1 MPRFIK
7 TDKEYQRL
15 MITIDLGKQIV
26 PGSFEETISKVIDII
41 DTSIF
46 EAKIKNDITGR
57 PAYNPRILL
66 KTILYAYSIGYF
78 YSRRISKL
86 CIDNVVMMALCENT
100 TPDFT
105 LIADFI
111 SSNEKEIIVLFQK
124 VLLIC
129 EENKLLGHTTFALDG
144 CKLPSNASK
153 EWSGT
158 FSELAKKS
166 EKLKNKLEKIIDLHK
181 SEDSNPINEE
191 VEKHEKA
198 AEKLNKSI
206 LKIDN
211 FIEQEQKKIGKR
223 SNENKSNITD
233 NESAKM
239 QTTHGVIQ
247 GYNGQAFVDAKHQ
260 VIVGAEVFGSGPD
273 NNHLEPMIE
282 VTEKNMKSIRKDEDY
297 FEDKTLSAD
306 TGYFSENNLK
316 YASDKKIDAYI
327 PDQQFRK
334 RDVRFKDKKEDHSK
348 KSKRISREDFRYDE
362 NSDCVICPCGNK
374 LALSKSEVIIKNITY
389 KKYIGK
395 KSFCS
400 VCPDRNKCLRNEKTR
415 YRVFQIAKDISGR
428 EYTKEMIAKID
439 TPEGRK
445 KYSLRMGIVEP
456 VFANIRIHKGL
467 DRFTLRGKSKVN
479 CQWLLFCI
487 VHNIGKIMKYGQ
499 LQVN

>member
-181 SEDSNPINEE
+181 SEDSNPINL
-191 VEKHEKA
+191 
-198 AEKLNKSI
+198 EKL
-206 LKIDN
+206 
-211 FIEQEQKKIGKR
+211 
-223 SNENKSNITD
+223 
-233 NESAKM
+233 
-239 QTTHGVIQ
+239 
-247 GYNGQAFVDAKHQ
+247 
-260 VIVGAEVFGSGPD
+260 
-273 NNHLEPMIE
+273 
-282 VTEKNMKSIRKDEDY
+282 
-297 FEDKTLSAD
+297 
-306 TGYFSENNLK
+306 
-316 YASDKKIDAYI
+316 
-327 PDQQFRK
+327 
-334 RDVRFKDKKEDHSK
+334 
-348 KSKRISREDFRYDE
+348 
-362 NSDCVICPCGNK
+362 
-374 LALSKSEVIIKNITY
+374 
-389 KKYIGK
+389 
-395 KSFCS
+395 
-400 VCPDRNKCLRNEKTR
+400 
-415 YRVFQIAKDISGR
+415 
-428 EYTKEMIAKID
+428 
-439 TPEGRK
+439 
-445 KYSLRMGIVEP
+445 
-456 VFANIRIHKGL
+456 
-467 DRFTLRGKSKVN
+467 
-479 CQWLLFCI
+479 
-487 VHNIGKIMKYGQ
+487 
-499 LQVN
+499 